1 MHPFSNAHAIAE
13 RAAQVRTIRT
23 APVRDRMRMVRRT
36 PAARASRR
44 RHRFVLA
51 AGRRAVVPRRAV
63 VARSSC
69 GRCAAAGT
77 QLA

>member
-1 MHPFSNAHAIAE
+1 MHPFSNAHAIVE
-13 RAAQVRTIRT
+13 RAAQARAIRT
-23 APVRDRMRMVRRT
+23 APVRDRVHMVRRT
-36 PAARASRR
+36 PVARASRR
-44 RHRFVLA
+44 RHRFVHA
-51 AGRRAVVPRRAV
+51 ARRRAVVPRRAV

>member
-1 MHPFSNAHAIAE
+1 VTVHPFSNAHAIAE
-13 RAAQVRTIRT
+13 RAAQVRAIRT

-44 RHRFVLA
+44 RAIRA
-51 AGRRAVVPRRAV
+51 CRASSRRRAA
-63 VARSSC
+63 SC
-69 GRCAAAGT
+69 GLCAAAGT

>member
-13 RAAQVRTIRT
+13 RAAQVRTLRT

-44 RHRFVLA
+44 RRFVHA

-69 GRCAAAGT
+69 GRCTAAGT